1 MRKVFIG
8 GNWKCNGSIAF
19 MNNYIRK
26 VINNLTFSPEQCQ
39 VIISPTLLHLPR
51 VKRILSS
58 ESNVELS
65 AQNCSLY
72 KNGAFTGEVSA
83 KMLRDMGLHWVI
95 LGHSERRSLFGESN
109 DVVGKKVNNALTEGL
124 NVIACI
130 GEKLQDRENG
140 KTMNVI
146 LGQLEAIARN
156 VKSDEWQKM
165 VIAYEPVW
173 AIGTG
178 KTASPEQA
186 QEVHGE
192 VRNWMES
199 KVGSDV
205 SKKIRII
212 YGGSVTDK
220 NADVLINKV
229 DIDGFLVG
237 GASLKPA
244 FTNIVNAYSKKF
256 NL

>member
-1 MRKVFIG
+1 
-8 GNWKCNGSIAF
+8 
-19 MNNYIRK
+19 
-26 VINNLTFSPEQCQ
+26 
-39 VIISPTLLHLPR
+39 
-51 VKRILSS
+51 
-58 ESNVELS
+58 
-65 AQNCSLY
+65 
-72 KNGAFTGEVSA
+72 
-83 KMLRDMGLHWVI
+83 
-95 LGHSERRSLFGESN
+95 
-109 DVVGKKVNNALTEGL
+109 
-124 NVIACI
+124 
-130 GEKLQDRENG
+130 
-140 KTMNVI
+140 MNVI

-156 VKSDEWQKM
+156 VKSNEWQKM

-205 SKKIRII
+205 AKKIRII

-220 NADVLINKV
+220 NADVLISKV

-256 NL
+256 NI